1 MTMTFPAISRR
12 LQWAPFLLAALAM
25 VLPAFGQ
32 KPAAGAD
39 DEKKAAKEAKIA
51 EYLQR
56 LSETERD
63 QKFETME
70 AVISDIDRVCH
81 LTEDQ
86 KKRLTLAAKGAVDKY
101 LESWRT
107 QMDGWVR
114 QRTTHLDGDINDVLA
129 GMNSVRFGNAKN
141 WAPERQD
148 LWKSSLESALTA
160 EQRNAY
166 RTDVK
171 ARSDFKHQAMANVVV
186 ADLDRRI
193 KLAPDQRT
201 KLLALAVTASGKY
214 WERLENWSG
223 DEENLPFYQMGAIMG
238 GVPKEELEKLLSQR
252 QMEGW
257 KQYFSRYSGIWETI
271 QQMEDVPAAAE
282 APAPGAPIF

>member
-1 MTMTFPAISRR
+1 MIPVFPTRSWWTP
-12 LQWAPFLLAALAM
+12 LFLAVVAM
-25 VLPAFGQ
+25 AMPAFGQ
-32 KPAAGAD
+32 NQPGQPAD
-39 DEKKAAKEAKIA
+39 PDKKATKEEKIA

-56 LSETERD
+56 LAETERG
-63 QKFETME
+63 QKFEGME

-114 QRTTHLDGDINDVLA
+114 QRTTHLDGEINDILA

-141 WAPERQD
+141 WAPERQEV
-148 LWKSSLESALTA
+148 WKSSVDSALTV
-160 EQRNAY
+160 EQRDAY

-171 ARSDFKHQAMANVVV
+171 ARADFKHQAMANVVV

-193 KLAPDQRT
+193 KLAPEQRT
-201 KLLALAVTASGKY
+201 KLLALAVASSSKY

-238 GVPKEELEKLLSQR
+238 GVPKEEIDKLLTER
-252 QMEGW
+252 QKEGW

-271 QQMEDVPAAAE
+271 QQMEDVPGAAAP
-282 APAPGAPIF
+282 APAPGIPVF